1 MDRLKLSFPSKH
13 LRVSRARPVVVAALL
28 LLFVNANFAFAFN
41 RAQINRSQSAARL
54 SLSDAEFL
62 EDLSRRSFQYFHEQT
77 DPNTG
82 LVLDRARTDGTIHDE
97 NHRHTASIAATGFG
111 LTALCVAAERNWI
124 ARNEARKRVLVTLR
138 FFAEKVPHVRGW
150 FYHWMDWR
158 NGERRW
164 QSEVSSIDTALLLA
178 GILTARGY
186 FDDDAEINRLATFI
200 YNRVDFQW
208 MLAGHGSILSHGWKP
223 ETGFLRPRW
232 DNYSEHMILYLL
244 AVGSPTHSITARSW
258 RAWSRQRITYAGYTY
273 ITGGPLFIHQYA
285 HAWVDFHDR
294 RESWYPYTDY
304 FANSVAATRAHK
316 AFCLSLA
323 AEFPGYSE
331 NVWGITASDSTKGYV
346 AWGGPPRDQAI
357 DGTVIPA
364 AAGGSL
370 MFTPDITL
378 PALRAMRDK
387 YGERIYNRYGFVDAF
402 NPTTGW
408 TGPDVIGI
416 SVGIT
421 LLSAENLRA
430 GNVWR
435 WFMRNR
441 EIGRAMQRVGL
452 QRTNAQRRADLRQQA
467 QRARR

>member
-1 MDRLKLSFPSKH
+1 MERLRFVLPKLFRSPYARGVVFAF
-13 LRVSRARPVVVAALL
+13 LVSHCIS
-28 LLFVNANFAFAFN
+28 ANFVVFAFN
-41 RAQINRSQSAARL
+41 RAQIKRSGGEARL
-54 SLSDAEFL
+54 SAVDEEFL
-62 EDLSRRSFQYFHEQT
+62 EDLSSRSFQYFLEQT
-77 DPNTG
+77 DRQTG
-82 LVLDRARTDGTIHDE
+82 LVLDRAHTDGSIHDE
-97 NHRHTASIAATGFG
+97 DHRHTASIAATGFG
-111 LTALCVAAERNWI
+111 LTALCIAAERNWI
-124 ARNEARKRVLVTLR
+124 ARVEARDRVLTALR
-138 FFAEKVPHVRGW
+138 FFAEKAPHVRGW

-164 QSEVSSIDTALLLA
+164 RSEVSSIDTALLLA

-186 FDDDAEINRLATFI
+186 FRDDAEINRLATFI
-200 YNRVDFQW
+200 YDRVNFRW
-208 MLAGHGSILSHGWKP
+208 MLAGHKSILSHGWKP
-223 ETGFLRPRW
+223 ETGFLKPRW

-244 AVGSPTHSITARSW
+244 AVGSPTHPITPRAW
-258 RAWSRQRITYAGYTY
+258 QAWSRQRVTYAGYTY

-285 HAWVDFHDR
+285 HAWIDFRGR

-304 FANSVAATRAHK
+304 FANSVFATRAHK
-316 AFCLSLA
+316 AFCLSLSQ
-323 AEFPGYSE
+323 EFPGYAE
-331 NVWGITASDSTKGYV
+331 NVWGITASDSPEGYV
-346 AWGGPPRDQAI
+346 AWGGPPRERAI
-357 DGTVIPA
+357 DGTVVPA

-378 PALRAMRDK
+378 PALRAMRAQ
-387 YGERIYNRYGFVDAF
+387 YGARVYGRYGFVDAF

-441 EIGRAMQRVGL
+441 EIGRAMRKSGL
-452 QRTNAQRRADLRQQA
+452 RRT
-467 QRARR
+467 RARVIQVHRNMRESW